1 MITPAMRRGSRR
13 VSSLTRWTSDSAVE
27 VQTFQKSSTRLS
39 EVLTCCP
46 PGPDDLENRQ
56 PSSEAGIVSA
66 GDTSRSMHQALHN
79 MCAGEDSFRAG
90 DTGVPAAPQ
99 GPNSKTQE

>member
-1 MITPAMRRGSRR
+1 VTTPAMRRASRR
-13 VSSLTRWTSDSAVE
+13 ASSLTRWTSDSAVE
-27 VQTFQKSSTRLS
+27 LPTFQKSSTRLS

-56 PSSEAGIVSA
+56 PSSDAGIVSA
-66 GDTSRSMHQALHN
+66 GDTSRSIHQALHS
-79 MCAGEDSFRAG
+79 MGAYEISFRAA

-99 GPNSKTQE
+99 GPWSTSQE